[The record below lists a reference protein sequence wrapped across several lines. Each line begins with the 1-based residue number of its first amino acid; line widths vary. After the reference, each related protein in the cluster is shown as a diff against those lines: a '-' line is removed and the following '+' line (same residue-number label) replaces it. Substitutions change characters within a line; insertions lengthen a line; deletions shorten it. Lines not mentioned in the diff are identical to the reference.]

1 MTNTMYLHSTSRSSE
16 HENEY
21 EEGGWQSIRSRCC
34 QQVISIMMNGRG
46 ASLSHDI
53 GEVIRD
59 KLHSRELK
67 KHNVNHNYG
76 NLHQYSMQHC
86 TSSNPL
92 MLNVASANRPNHV
105 TRPAVK
111 QLPHSPSRGNS
122 LKIAQSPHHT
132 CSAEW
137 RRIQMG
143 DIRIYNHSAC
153 VGYTPTCTGEKVE
166 HTLDRSQVNHR
177 TKRTAR
183 QPRRYLYTFGA
194 VGGHRQAAFY
204 TQKLRSVWTQL
215 LIEACGDLNH
225 WPALKVYMWHYLS
238 QPELCTVIKFQHW
251 SILIQKVHISF
262 ISDFGYNIFF
272 HGYQRHSERTNAVN
286 CKRNPQIWC
295 ILKNINVTL
304 KT

>member
-111 QLPHSPSRGNS
+111 QLPHSPSWGNS

-194 VGGHRQAAFY
+194 VGGNSNTQRTPTGCVLHSKTQVGLNTAFDWSMWRP
-204 TQKLRSVWTQL
+204 QPLASSESVHVTL
-215 LIEACGDLNH
+215 FVTTRAVYGHKI
-225 WPALKVYMWHYLS
+225 PALINSDS
-238 QPELCTVIKFQHW
+238 QGPH
-251 SILIQKVHISF
+251 F
-262 ISDFGYNIFF
+262 IHFWF
-272 HGYQRHSERTNAVN
+272 R
-286 CKRNPQIWC
+286 
-295 ILKNINVTL
+295 L
-304 KT
+304 